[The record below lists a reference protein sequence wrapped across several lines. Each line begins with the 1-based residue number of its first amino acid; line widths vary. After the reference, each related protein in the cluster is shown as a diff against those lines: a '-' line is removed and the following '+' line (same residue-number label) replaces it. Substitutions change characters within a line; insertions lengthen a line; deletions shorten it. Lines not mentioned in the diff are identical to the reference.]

1 MRAVVLYGKEDARLE
16 RVPVPAAGPGEV
28 RVRIRTALTCGTDLK
43 VFRRGYHAKMIVPPA
58 IFGHEL
64 AGEIDALGDGVTGW
78 SVGERVVAANS
89 APCGACFFCR
99 RDREELCEDLL
110 FLNGAYAEYVVIPER
125 IVRKNLLRVPELLSF
140 EAAALTEPLACA
152 VHGVQETGV
161 RAGETVAVL
170 GAGPLGLFLVR
181 CAVLAGARVLV
192 LARRADRLQAA
203 LRMGAEAV
211 FDLEHGTPGSASGY
225 TSTFD
230 SPFPRREGGRG
241 VRSDEWLLSQTE
253 GYGADRVIEA
263 TGSPEVWEQAIALVR
278 KGGTVNLFGGCPAGT
293 TIQVDTARLHYDA
306 LTLLGTFHHTPA
318 TIREAL
324 RLLSEDALLPEVI
337 IQERISL
344 DALPGRLPELAR
356 GGGPLKVAVS
366 P

>member
-16 RVPVPAAGPGEV
+16 QVPIPTPGPGEV
-28 RVRIRTALTCGTDLK
+28 RVRIRAALTCGTDLK

-64 AGEIDALGDGVTGW
+64 AGEIDAVGACVTGW
-78 SVGERVVAANS
+78 QPGDRVMAANS
-89 APCGACFFCR
+89 APCGECFFCT
-99 RDREELCEDLL
+99 RDREELCEGLL

-125 IVRKNLLRVPELLSF
+125 IVRKNLLRVPEPLSF

-161 RAGETVAVL
+161 RAGETVVVL

-192 LARRADRLQAA
+192 VARRPDRLQAA
-203 LRMGAEAV
+203 LQMGATAV
-211 FDLEHGTPGSASGY
+211 FDTQANSNTQRPIPNTPL
-225 TSTFD
+225 D
-230 SPFPRREGGRG
+230 W
-241 VRSDEWLLSQTE
+241 VRAHSS

-263 TGSPEVWEQAIALVR
+263 TGSPEVWKQAISLVR

-293 TIQVDTARLHYDA
+293 SIQVDTGRLHYDA

-324 RLLSEDALLPEVI
+324 RLLADGKIPVDVI
-337 IQERISL
+337 IQEHASL
-344 DALPGRLPELAR
+344 DRLLQLLPDLAR
-356 GGGPLKVAVS
+356 GGGPLKVAVT

>member
-16 RVPVPAAGPGEV
+16 QVAVPTPGAGEV
-28 RVRIRTALTCGTDLK
+28 RVRIRAALTCGTDLK

-64 AGEIDALGDGVTGW
+64 AGEIDAVGTGVIDWRTGD
-78 SVGERVVAANS
+78 RVVAANS
-89 APCGACFFCR
+89 APCGVCFFCA

-125 IVRKNLLRVPELLSF
+125 IVRKNLLRVPEPLSF

-161 RAGETVAVL
+161 RAGETVVVL

-181 CAVLAGARVLV
+181 CAILAGARVLV
-192 LARRADRLQAA
+192 IGRRPERLQAA
-203 LRMGAEAV
+203 LQMGAEAA
-211 FDLEHGTPGSASGY
+211 FDTQTNTTFAGASPTPEHLTPN
-225 TSTFD
+225 TL
-230 SPFPRREGGRG
+230 SPLDWMRAHT
-241 VRSDEWLLSQTE
+241 D

-263 TGSPEVWEQAIALVR
+263 TGSPEVWGQAISLVR

-293 TIQVDTARLHYDA
+293 SIQVDTARLHYDA

-324 RLLSEDALLPEVI
+324 RLLADGSVPPDEI
-337 IQERISL
+337 IQEHAKL
-344 DALPGRLPELAR
+344 EQVPQFLPILAR
-356 GGGPLKVAVS
+356 GGGPLKVAIA